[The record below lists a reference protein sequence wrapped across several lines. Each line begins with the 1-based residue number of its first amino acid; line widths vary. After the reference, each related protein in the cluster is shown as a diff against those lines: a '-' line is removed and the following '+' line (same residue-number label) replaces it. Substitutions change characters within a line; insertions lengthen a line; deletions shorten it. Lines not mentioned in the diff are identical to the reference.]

1 MGLAAPLTQILVV
14 LDDSVARDSD
24 PAAGGP
30 PALQVQT
37 HLQWQTS
44 VVQSP
49 TAQRPHRIRECWL
62 RTGVASVKFPGRRRR
77 KPPGAAR

>member
-24 PAAGGP
+24 SA
-30 PALQVQT
+30 ALQVQT